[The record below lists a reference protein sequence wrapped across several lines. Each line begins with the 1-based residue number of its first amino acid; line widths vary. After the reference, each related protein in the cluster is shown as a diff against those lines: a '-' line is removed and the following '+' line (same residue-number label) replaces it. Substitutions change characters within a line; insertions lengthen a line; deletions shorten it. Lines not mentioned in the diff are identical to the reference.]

1 MKRSVRSFAAL
12 AGLGLFGVV
21 ACTTEET
28 VADLGDRCSLNSEC
42 KDPLVCGFERCRPE
56 CATSRDCGGR
66 RCMRTAAGANVC
78 QLEDEVSCTHNSQC
92 PGTQVCAADLQCR
105 DQCVSDKDCVGGQ
118 QCTDSVC
125 AETTELGPGGVLPAR
140 VPTEGVRC
148 TYATECPG
156 DLVCLNGVCAIE
168 CYNDRDCYVTW
179 QCNTVALGGDGRCY
193 PPGKVPPTDGGAGD
207 GGPTDGG
214 SDGGPSDGGDGGT
227 QLPITRFALSA
238 GCAVL
243 QDGRVKCWDYSEDLW
258 GPMENALP
266 ELVPGLENV
275 RSIVGTQ
282 EQRFALL
289 NDGTAWTFGRNAR
302 NPLMSYESEPEQLRA
317 WDGNSELS
325 PLERIKAISPGPYEG
340 EALIV
345 FEDLPGTYIW
355 NHGDGGLLY
364 RDEEGRTA
372 MLGYRH
378 AFLEDGDIVEYT
390 SDNGYDLKG
399 LNGVLDATPIA
410 FVTGGPGHAIVEGR
424 ESACAIVSE
433 INEKRLLCWGGGLDP
448 NNCNEC
454 NCGGCGG
461 DGDCD
466 DCCEGCG
473 GFSSYGVFL
482 GQNEPV
488 FDQPEP
494 TAAHISDP
502 QQIVANA
509 IRVAVL
515 TADNEVW
522 TWCPIPSELCPDGAP
537 HFEQIGDGGEFRVA
551 KLAPMGPLGSRDG
564 YFDPELEPLCA
575 ITPAGE
581 LYCARYNEQF
591 QQVQGVANVIDA
603 AVTMGRVYIVTADGA
618 LKVWNAATG
627 EPPEDIPL

>member
-1 MKRSVRSFAAL
+1 MKRTVRSFAAL

-214 SDGGPSDGGDGGT
+214 SDGGPSDGGDGGVR
-227 QLPITRFALSA
+227 LPVAELALGP
-238 GCAVL
+238 GCAIL
-243 QDGRVKCWDYSEDLW
+243 EDGRAKCWDYSQPILSAQVQ
-258 GPMENALP
+258 NAPP
-266 ELVPGLENV
+266 EIVPGLQDV
-275 RSIVGTQ
+275 RQIIGTQ
-282 EQRFALL
+282 QRRVALL
-289 NDGTAWTFGRNAR
+289 GDGSVWTFGPNVR
-302 NPLMSYESEPEQLRA
+302 NPLMAYQWEPTRV
-317 WDGNSELS
+317 EL
-325 PLERIKAISPGPYEG
+325 PNAISL
-340 EALIV
+340 A
-345 FEDLPGTYIW
+345 
-355 NHGDGGLLY
+355 DGLN
-364 RDEEGRTA
+364 RTV
-372 MLGYRH
+372 LV
-378 AFLEDGDIVEYT
+378 FLEDDQTIIWNPSDDSQVYDESNLEYAF
-390 SDNGYDLKG
+390 G
-399 LNGVLDATPIA
+399 LQHAYIKNRETRVIEIGPRGSWDSKLFEQVFDAAVVARIETN
-410 FVTGGPGHAIVEGR
+410 TDGNR
-424 ESACAIVSE
+424 ESACAIVRQFGDGEESW
-433 INEKRLLCWGGGLDP
+433 NDLVCWGGGVPTD
-448 NNCNEC
+448 
-454 NCGGCGG
+454 
-461 DGDCD
+461 
-466 DCCEGCG
+466 G
-473 GFSSYGVFL
+473 GFEGEVSL
-482 GQNEPV
+482 GGEPME
-488 FDQPEP
+488 DQPDP
-494 TAAHISDP
+494 TSAGIPDP
-502 QQIVANA
+502 EHIVASR

-515 TADNEVW
+515 NKDGEVW
-522 TWCPIPSELCPDGAP
+522 SWCPRYLESCSNTWP
-537 HFEQIGDGGEFRVA
+537 HREQIGDGGEFHA
-551 KLAPMGPLGSRDG
+551 SKLASMGPLGAEE
-564 YFDPELEPLCA
+564 YFDATLEPLCA
-575 ITPAGE
+575 INLDGD
-581 LYCARYNEQF
+581 LYCARYDNQF
-591 QQVQGVANVIDA
+591 ERVEGVANVVDA
-603 AVTMGRVYIVTADGA
+603 MVTMGRVYIVTAAGE
-618 LKVWNAATG
+618 LKVWHTTDWWDPEAAIL
-627 EPPEDIPL
+627 EDIPL